1 MHFYSN
7 NGVVVPV
14 VRSCFH
20 STRDFIL
27 LSYFHGTSLTEII
40 STSIIPVVEKKLAY
54 FFLSSSSSWKSFL
67 KLVSKGSVSLQILV
81 CVFKVFL
88 GLFSKTC

>member
-14 VRSCFH
+14 ARSCFH
-20 STRDFIL
+20 STLDLIL

-54 FFLSSSSSWKSFL
+54 FFLSSSSWKSFL
-67 KLVSKGSVSLQILV
+67 KVFSKGSVSLQILV

>member
-14 VRSCFH
+14 ARSCFH
-20 STRDFIL
+20 STLDFIL

-40 STSIIPVVEKKLAY
+40 STSIIPVMEKKLVY
-54 FFLSSSSSWKSFL
+54 IFLSFFFLE
-67 KLVSKGSVSLQILV
+67 KL
-81 CVFKVFL
+81 FKTV
-88 GLFSKTC
+88 

>member
-14 VRSCFH
+14 AQTCFH
-20 STRDFIL
+20 STLDFIL

-40 STSIIPVVEKKLAY
+40 STSIIPVVEKKKLVY
-54 FFLSSSSSWKSFL
+54 IFLSFFFLE
-67 KLVSKGSVSLQILV
+67 KL
-81 CVFKVFL
+81 FKTV
-88 GLFSKTC
+88 